1 MSVGHS
7 IRTLSAY
14 GYRLGGPGAWNLHRV
29 NVGDELRTGWYD
41 ERNPLHDFAACAKAA
56 TRARLRGPA
65 GGQVDVGL
73 PFAFM
78 EALEVSPPG
87 WTRETGAPPILSDR
101 LPATSQ
107 LRSLDR
113 VAVAQ
118 YVLVVGDSPL
128 DRDEEEAAHYRD
140 DDSFVVDPAFGLTG
154 DPRLDWDAVL
164 IAALTGLGLEPVG
177 MPDWIWYRVA
187 WTDE

>member
-1 MSVGHS
+1 M
-7 IRTLSAY
+7 SAY

-41 ERNPLHDFAACAKAA
+41 ERNPLHDFA
-56 TRARLRGPA
+56 RAPRRQPLPVWA
-65 GGQVDVGL
+65 GRSAGRPMSKL

-78 EALEVSPPG
+78 EALDVSPPG
-87 WTRETGAPPILSDR
+87 WTREIGAPPILSHH
-101 LPATSQ
+101 LPATPE

-118 YVLVVGDSPL
+118 YVLVVGDSLL
-128 DRDEEEAAHYRD
+128 DRDEEEAAYYRD
-140 DDSFVVDPAFGLTG
+140 DDSFVLDPALGLTG
-154 DPRLDWDAVL
+154 DPRLDWDGVL

-177 MPDWIWYRVA
+177 MPDWLWYRVA
-187 WTDE
+187 WTGE

>member
-1 MSVGHS
+1 MSFGHS

-56 TRARLRGPA
+56 TLARLGGPVSGPA
-65 GGQVDVGL
+65 EVEL

-78 EALEVSPPG
+78 EAPDVSPLG
-87 WTRETGAPPILSDR
+87 WTRETGAPPILSHH
-101 LPATSQ
+101 LPATSE

-118 YVLVVGDSPL
+118 YVLVVGDSLL
-128 DRDEEEAAHYRD
+128 DRDEEEAAYYRD
-140 DDSFVVDPAFGLTG
+140 DDSFVLDPALGLTG
-154 DPRLDWDAVL
+154 DPRLDWDAIL
-164 IAALTGLGLEPVG
+164 IAALTGLDLEPVG
-177 MPDWIWYRVA
+177 MPDWLWYRVA
-187 WTDE
+187 RTDE